1 MTMNTT
7 FATLIS
13 VYRSAEALVTY
24 LKSAEG
30 GKLVV
35 RDFRAPGDPYVLIH
49 YDKDTSDM
57 THINTNIFRSIVWNM
72 ETNLPVSISPSRGI
86 RFSRAPNP
94 NSFQGFSGFR
104 VEEFVDGVMLNAF
117 YDARTAAWQI
127 SSRTQIGATGSFYGK
142 RPFID
147 LFHET
152 CKVQGIDLATFD
164 TSLCYSFVLNHPEE
178 RIVVPALYGTP
189 TLTLVEAYRIHVD
202 TGLYELVD
210 ATIPNVKKPAI
221 YPTLET
227 LEGIATYVAARN
239 AADRYNFQGVVLK
252 CFTGNYCHRYKNRS
266 LLYSHARFLRGNQSK
281 LPFRWLELWSN
292 SGRAFHEYLE
302 IYPEEAVPANEIVE
316 RFKACTQTFHDLF
329 IQVYKK
335 HELPLGAAP
344 QKYRKL
350 IWEARQRGVSPYF
363 PALRDFMNHQDT
375 ARKLWL
381 VNYEVRYTGSTPAG
395 ITESKEDLGETV
407 VQVVPVEEVEA
418 TSA

>member
-13 VYRSAEALVTY
+13 VYPTAEALIAY
-24 LKSAEG
+24 LKSPEG

-72 ETNLPVSISPSRGI
+72 ETNRPAGISPSRGL
-86 RFSRAPNP
+86 RFSTAPSP
-94 NSFQGFSGFR
+94 AFFAGFR
-104 VEEFVDGVMLNAF
+104 VEEFVDGVMINAF
-117 YDARTAAWQI
+117 YDGKSEAWQI
-127 SSRTQIGATGSFYGK
+127 SSRTQIGATGSFYG
-142 RPFID
+142 RRSFAD

-152 CKVQGIDLATFD
+152 CKVQGIDMTTFD
-164 TSLCYSFVLNHPEE
+164 PTLCYSFVLNHPEE

-189 TLTLVEAYRIHVD
+189 TLTLVETYRIRGD
-202 TGLYELVD
+202 TGNFEILDVTL
-210 ATIPNVKKPAI
+210 PNVKKPV
-221 YPTLET
+221 YYLTLET

-252 CFTGNYCHRYKNRS
+252 GFTVNHCYRYKNRS
-266 LLYSHARFLRGNQSK
+266 LLYAHARFLRGNQAK

-302 IYPEEAVPANEIVE
+302 IYPEETVSANEIVE
-316 RFKACTQTFHDLF
+316 RFKACTQTFHDLY

-350 IWEARQRGVSPYF
+350 IWEARQRGVASYF
-363 PALRDFMNHQDT
+363 PALRDFMNGQDT

-381 VNYEVRYTGSTPAG
+381 VNYEVRYTGSVSAPVEAV
-395 ITESKEDLGETV
+395 GEGDGEGEGE
-407 VQVVPVEEVEA
+407 VVPVEDVIV

>member
-13 VYRSAEALVTY
+13 VYPTAEALVAY
-24 LKSAEG
+24 LKSTEG

-72 ETNLPVSISPSRGI
+72 ETNRPAGISPSRGL
-86 RFSRAPNP
+86 RFSTAPNP
-94 NSFQGFSGFR
+94 IASFAGFR
-104 VEEFVDGVMLNAF
+104 VEEFVDGVMINAF
-117 YDARTAAWQI
+117 YDGRTAAWQI
-127 SSRTQIGATGSFYGK
+127 STRTQIGATGSFYGK
-142 RPFID
+142 RPFVD

-189 TLTLVEAYRIHVD
+189 TLTLVETYRID
-202 TGLYELVD
+202 AATGTFEILDVTL
-210 ATIPNVKKPAI
+210 PNVKKPA
-221 YPTLET
+221 YHLTLET

-252 CFTGNYCHRYKNRS
+252 GFTANHCYRYKNRS
-266 LLYSHARFLRGNQSK
+266 LLYAHARFLRGNQAK

-302 IYPEEAVPANEIVE
+302 IYPEEAVHANEIVE
-316 RFKACTQTFHDLF
+316 RFKACTQTFHDLY

-363 PALRDFMNHQDT
+363 PVLRDFMNGQDT

-381 VNYEVRYTGSTPAG
+381 VNYEIRYTGSGSAPGEGAG
-395 ITESKEDLGETV
+395 EGAVAVTL
-407 VQVVPVEEVEA
+407 PVEDVVVTTA
-418 TSA
+418 

>member
-7 FATLIS
+7 FAALIS
-13 VYRSAEALVTY
+13 VYPTAEALIAY
-24 LKSAEG
+24 LKSPEG

-35 RDFRAPGDPYVLIH
+35 RDFRAPGDPYVLVH

-57 THINTNIFRSIVWNM
+57 THVNTHIFRSIVWNM
-72 ETNLPVSISPSRGI
+72 DTNRPACISPSRGL
-86 RFSRAPNP
+86 RFSTAPP
-94 NSFQGFSGFR
+94 PTSFAGFVGFR
-104 VEEFVDGVMLNAF
+104 VEEFVDGVMINVF
-117 YDARTAAWQI
+117 YDEKTATWQI
-127 SSRTQIGATGSFYGK
+127 ATRTQLGATGSFYGK

-152 CKVQGIDLATFD
+152 CKVQGIDMATFD

-189 TLTLVEAYRIHVD
+189 TLTLVEAYKIHSD
-202 TGLYELVD
+202 TGAYETLDVTL
-210 ATIPNVKKPAI
+210 ANVKKPVVH
-221 YPTLET
+221 PTLET

-252 CFTGNYCHRYKNRS
+252 CYTASSCSRYKNRS
-266 LLYSHARFLRGNQSK
+266 LLYAHARFLRGNQAK
-281 LPFRWLELWSN
+281 LPYRWLELWSN

-302 IYPEEAVPANEIVE
+302 IYPEEAVQANAIVE
-316 RFKACTQTFHDLF
+316 SFKACTQTFHDLY

-335 HELPLGAAP
+335 HELPLGSAP

-350 IWEARQRGVSPYF
+350 IWEARQKGVPSYF
-363 PALRDFMNHQDT
+363 PALRDFMNQQDT

-381 VNYEVRYTGSTPAG
+381 VNYEVRYTGSAVV
-395 ITESKEDLGETV
+395 DTV
-407 VQVVPVEEVEA
+407 VDTAVDTAVDTDGSVAEVTA
-418 TSA
+418 V